1 MGHALRFILPLS
13 RGRWPRRGRR
23 GGDACD
29 VSRCHGPP
37 PQPRTGVRGSSPIKG
52 EHNDPVPL
60 SFPVLIFVLVPHFI
74 VLRFKRS
81 THAMRP
87 GLWTL
92 RSAKKGDE
100 TIETGRQRGRFA
112 QGSVQG
118 LMQGSAKTLA
128 GDPQATLKAPST
140 TLKHVCMNP
149 QTTLKRPSGTLG
161 SGDCQAAIPA
171 GAQKRILMGCGAALY
186 RSAQRFDTVNQTPT
200 RLCLCPRKQG
210 EIARGALMRA
220 AASRP

>member
-1 MGHALRFILPLS
+1 
-13 RGRWPRRGRR
+13 
-23 GGDACD
+23 
-29 VSRCHGPP
+29 
-37 PQPRTGVRGSSPIKG
+37 
-52 EHNDPVPL
+52 
-60 SFPVLIFVLVPHFI
+60 
-74 VLRFKRS
+74 
-81 THAMRP
+81 MRP

-118 LMQGSAKTLA
+118 SVQGSAKTLA
-128 GDPQATLKAPST
+128 GDPQATLKTPST

-171 GAQKRILMGCGAALY
+171 GAQKRILMGCGAILY
-186 RSAQRFDTVNQTPT
+186 RSARRIDTVNQPSA
-200 RLCLCPRKQG
+200 RLCLCPQKLGMGSYASEIPPGSRFQG
-210 EIARGALMRA
+210 AKACLYPRHNSRSGFFDASKKNIFRAIRYRSGRQGLCNADLAPAPPGGYALGHKH
-220 AASRP
+220 